1 MARKLARIVRIDAI
15 SPIAK
20 ADAIECAHVGGWTVV
35 VKKGEFAPGD
45 LAIYFEIDAFLPEGN
60 PAWQFLVDK
69 VPFDF
74 DGRRGHVLRSVT
86 MRGQVSQG
94 LLLPLMAEHAGA
106 CLGQDVSELLG
117 VVKYE
122 PPIPKELAGKARG
135 YRPSLVPETDEE
147 RVQNLALELAE
158 WVQAAPG
165 ELVWEETEKL
175 EGNSCS
181 YALLDDEFRVCSR
194 QVDYYES
201 DDNPLWTVA
210 RRLEVEH
217 KLRHHFGSR
226 NIVLQGELVGPGIE
240 GNIYGLTEHRFYLFR
255 VYEVETGT
263 WMAPS
268 ERHALAETL
277 GIPHVP
283 VIDGAFE
290 FTPGMGMAE
299 LLAMADGPSAV
310 NPARR
315 REGIVFKGIGH
326 RQRFKVV
333 SNKYLLNAKL

>member
-15 SPIAK
+15 TPIPK
-20 ADAIECAHVGGWTVV
+20 ADAIACAHVGGWSVV
-35 VKKGEFAPGD
+35 VKKDEFAAGD
-45 LAIYFEIDAFLPEGN
+45 LATYFEIDSFLPEGN

-94 LLLPLMAEHAGA
+94 LLLPVPAGLAGA
-106 CLGQDVSELLG
+106 APGQDVSDLLG

-147 RVQNLALELAE
+147 RVQNLAEELAAWTQE
-158 WVQAAPG
+158 PPG
-165 ELVWEETEKL
+165 SLVWEETEKL

-181 YALLDDEFRVCSR
+181 WALLDGQFRVCSR
-194 QVDYYES
+194 QVDYHES

-210 RRLEVEH
+210 RRLGVEA
-217 KLRHHFGSR
+217 KLREQFGNR

-240 GNIYGLTEHRFYLFR
+240 GNIYGLDEHRFYLFR

-263 WMAPS
+263 WMAPNA
-268 ERHALAETL
+268 RHALAETL

-290 FTPGMGMAE
+290 FGPGIGMAE
-299 LLAMADGPSAV
+299 LLARADGPSAV

-315 REGIVFKGIGH
+315 REGIVFKGVNH
-326 RQRFKVV
+326 RLRFKVV